1 MLEDAPL
8 SLLVRATSPATAG
21 LNRDRVERPGPIV
34 PGPGLARLGAI
45 MITEQGP

>member
-8 SLLVRATSPATAG
+8 NLRVRATATAG

>member
-8 SLLVRATSPATAG
+8 NLRVRATSPATAG
-21 LNRDRVERPGPIV
+21 LNRDRVERPIV